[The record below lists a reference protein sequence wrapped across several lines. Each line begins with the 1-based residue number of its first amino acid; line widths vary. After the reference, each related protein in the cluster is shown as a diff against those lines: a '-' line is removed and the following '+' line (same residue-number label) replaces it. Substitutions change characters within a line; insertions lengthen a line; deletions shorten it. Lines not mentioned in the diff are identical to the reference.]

1 MDVEMATGVYNN
13 FGPSFENLGST
24 MEINSAFSRIHSN
37 DIIGAGYVGDSGMG
51 QEQMEDLTNH
61 LNNSI
66 MSQDKNM
73 QFQQQLLQLKQ
84 QQHIQQ
90 QLLLQHF
97 QQQQQQLAEQHEQ
110 QIQERIKEYL
120 DQQKK
125 IKDQKLE
132 RERRENEKLES
143 LKQKEKHEQS
153 AVASSEVKQRLL
165 EFVLSKKQ
173 REAAVGSAD
182 NSPPNLRDWH
192 SVFGKYDDDFP
203 LRKTASEPNLK
214 VRSVL
219 KQMVIER
226 RSSPLL
232 RRKDKGPTPVKK
244 RPSVAIDGS
253 SSKSD
258 SGPESPPEGAS
269 IHSLHSSNGSTP
281 IQEEPGPPY
290 VLGYYNDLALY
301 SSPSMPNITLGRP
314 PVPTTAIEGKGLS
327 EAQVRAMAAARL
339 GVPLT
344 SHILHSSLPFYP
356 SLPVID
362 GEFTPL
368 TSASYIQQHIKTL
381 EQARN
386 SGHVPQI
393 CGAPS
398 ILPGMYM
405 TGNVI
410 TDAQVAQA
418 RLHSMNIFN
427 GRNILRPLGRTQSA
441 PLPLGH
447 PILQPQGIILSPQQN
462 DQLSKEK
469 HLHEQQLHNL
479 LKQHIRQTV
488 LTRASSKNQ
497 VENVEEETEAAVAQE
512 MKDAPPIS
520 NAVSTLEVID
530 LTEHREKEVQQDSE
544 LAKQQSDREAFL
556 RQQRDI
562 MTKSS
567 LQISEGSAF
576 TPRHHV
582 VRPLSRALSSPLVT
596 LSSIGNSQEGQV
608 SVHHTFTTGLVYD
621 SLMLKHQCICGDSY
635 YHPEHGGRLQSIW
648 ARLQETGLVARC
660 ERVRSRKASL
670 EELQTCHSEA
680 YTMLFGT
687 NPLNRHRLDISRLD
701 LPIKSFV
708 MLSCGGIGIDSD
720 TVWNEL
726 HTASASRMAAGCVTE
741 LALKVAAGEVKNGFA
756 VVRPPGH
763 HAEPQQAMGFCFFNS
778 VAVAAKQ
785 LRQRLNLEKILI
797 VDWDVHHGNGIQQM
811 FYDDPHFLYISLH
824 RHDDGNFFPG
834 TGDPLEVGIEDGIG
848 FTVNIAW
855 SGALN
860 PPMGDAEYI
869 AAFRTVVMPIARDF
883 DPEIVLVA
891 AGFDAANGHPAP
903 LGGYT
908 LSPACFG
915 YLTKQLM
922 TLSKGRVVL
931 ALEGGY
937 DLPSIC
943 DCSQECVMALLGD
956 EGIPLRQEEITRKP
970 SPIAVNILQHTIS
983 IQAPHWPC
991 IKRWG
996 PTVGYSL
1003 LEAQQKEREE
1013 VDTISALAS
1022 LSMTVPHGPH
1032 IQRPEPNCSTQQVEE
1047 PMDEDQDQESERTGE
1062 LGTRLS
1068 L

>member
-1 MDVEMATGVYNN
+1 
-13 FGPSFENLGST
+13 
-24 MEINSAFSRIHSN
+24 MEINSAYSHIQRK
-37 DIIGAGYVGDSGMG
+37 DIIGAGYVGDSRMI
-51 QEQMEDLTNH
+51 QEQMEDFTNN

-66 MSQDKNM
+66 MNQDKNM

-120 DQQKK
+120 EQQKR

-132 RERRENEKLES
+132 IERRENEKLES

-153 AVASSEVKQRLL
+153 AVASSEVKQRLQ
-165 EFVLSKKQ
+165 EFVLSKRQ
-173 REAAVGSAD
+173 REAAVGSTS
-182 NSPPNLRDWH
+182 NSPPNLRDWSRQYKSLDQGSTSTVSSRCRH
-192 SVFGKYDDDFP
+192 PLLGKYDDDFP

-219 KQMVIER
+219 KQKVIER

-232 RRKDKGPTPVKK
+232 RCKDKGATPVKR

-258 SGPESPPEGAS
+258 SGPGSPPEGAS

-281 IQEEPGPPY
+281 IQEEPGSPY
-290 VLGYYNDLALY
+290 ILGYCNDMALY

-314 PVPTTAIEGKGLS
+314 PVPTSSTIEGKGMS

-344 SHILHSSLPFYP
+344 SHMLHSSLPFYP

-368 TSASYIQQHIKTL
+368 TSPSYIQQHIKTL

-386 SGHVPQI
+386 SGQVPQI

-418 RLHSMNIFN
+418 RLH
-427 GRNILRPLGRTQSA
+427 RNILRPLGRTQSA

-520 NAVSTLEVID
+520 NAISTPEIID
-530 LTEHREKEVQQDSE
+530 LTEHREKEVERDSE
-544 LAKQQSDREAFL
+544 LAKQQRDREAFL
-556 RQQRDI
+556 QQQRDI
-562 MTKSS
+562 MAKSS

-596 LSSIGNSQEGQV
+596 LSPIGNSQEGPV
-608 SVHHTFTTGLVYD
+608 SVHHAFTTGLVYD
-621 SLMLKHQCICGDSY
+621 SLMLKHQCICGDNY

-687 NPLNRHRLDISRLD
+687 NPLNRHRFDMSRLD
-701 LPIKSFV
+701 LPIKNFV

-720 TVWNEL
+720 TIWNEL

-741 LALKVAAGEVKNGFA
+741 LALKVATGEVKNGFA

-778 VAVAAKQ
+778 IAVAAKQ
-785 LRQRLNLEKILI
+785 LRQRLKLEKILI
-797 VDWDVHHGNGIQQM
+797 VDWDVHHGNGIQQI

-860 PPMGDAEYI
+860 PPIGDAEYI
-869 AAFRTVVMPIARDF
+869 AAFRTLVMPIARDF

-943 DCSQECVMALLGD
+943 DCSQECVMALLED
-956 EGIPLRQEEITRKP
+956 EGSPLQEEEITRKP
-970 SPIAVNILQHTIS
+970 SPIAVNILQQTIS

-991 IKRWG
+991 IKRWA

-1013 VDTISALAS
+1013 VDTITALAS

-1047 PMDEDQDQESERTGE
+1047 PMDEDQDQDK
-1062 LGTRLS
+1062 
-1068 L
+1068 